1 MKKHVSLLLMALM
14 SVSLVLGGCGKGGSG
29 TPGTESQAKIQTEV
43 QTEAETGDQTI
54 VQSGDKTVPGPGFRK
69 PFRRIILPGP

>member
-43 QTEAETGDQTI
+43 QTEA
-54 VQSGDKTVPGPGFRK
+54 
-69 PFRRIILPGP
+69 